1 METVSSDGVK
11 IKGWFIYHDDPVKH
25 KTIVYM
31 HENEGNIGL
40 RLDYFETVYHKLNAN
55 ILTFEHTGYSRS
67 EGHPTEKG
75 IKKDAEAI
83 AKFISDY
90 GNINKRSIFLVGRSL
105 SDAVLIYTAAKY
117 PDLYSGVVLEN
128 TFTSIPKVVNEHF
141 FFPKYLNGPIL
152 NNFWN
157 SIDLVSRI

>member
-11 IKGWFIYHDDPVKH
+11 IKGWFIYHPDPVKH
-25 KTIVYM
+25 NTIVYM
-31 HENEGNIGL
+31 HESEGNIGL
-40 RLDYFETVYHKLNAN
+40 RLDYFETIYHKLNAN
-55 ILTFEHTGYSRS
+55 ILTFAYRGYSKS

-75 IKKDAEAI
+75 IKKDADAI
-83 AKFISDY
+83 AKFISD
-90 GNINKRSIFLVGRSL
+90 NKDINKSSVFLLGRSL
-105 SDAVLIYTAAKY
+105 GGAVSIYIAAKK
-117 PDLYSGVVLEN
+117 PDLFSGVVLEN